1 MEAVLARS
9 QSTRY
14 PRTGGLVENFF
25 SRNSPRSK
33 SLGRPGAKAKGQV
46 PSPMSTVAES
56 HGWLGAAIL
65 LFLVP
70 GWWLLIAWWRI
81 LSLDLISNYFRAF
94 VDTLTHNSISPLL
107 SFNGILSYLQ
117 ADLLLRQEFWR
128 IFIKRYPACS
138 NAGVTFQTLHV
149 TKCHEDKYFIIS
161 CQTGNV
167 SFLLLKD
174 LWFRTIEEF
183 LFLLR
188 LWASV
193 VH

>member
-56 HGWLGAAIL
+56 HGWLGAAIW

-70 GWWLLIAWWRI
+70 G
-81 LSLDLISNYFRAF
+81 
-94 VDTLTHNSISPLL
+94 
-107 SFNGILSYLQ
+107 
-117 ADLLLRQEFWR
+117 
-128 IFIKRYPACS
+128 
-138 NAGVTFQTLHV
+138 
-149 TKCHEDKYFIIS
+149 
-161 CQTGNV
+161 
-167 SFLLLKD
+167 
-174 LWFRTIEEF
+174 
-183 LFLLR
+183 
-188 LWASV
+188 
-193 VH
+193 

>member
-1 MEAVLARS
+1 M
-9 QSTRY
+9 
-14 PRTGGLVENFF
+14 
-25 SRNSPRSK
+25 
-33 SLGRPGAKAKGQV
+33 
-46 PSPMSTVAES
+46 
-56 HGWLGAAIL
+56 
-65 LFLVP
+65 
-70 GWWLLIAWWRI
+70 IAWWRI

-138 NAGVTFQTLHV
+138 NTGVTFQTLHV

-174 LWFRTIEEF
+174 LLFRTIQEF
-183 LFLLR
+183 LFLPHLFLEHGPSDNRETTR
-188 LWASV
+188 LFHDLGSTLEGFLFYCLWDRCNNSSNETQV
-193 VH
+193 STNTNPWNNF